1 MSSQTSTRASKTC
14 PKKTNST
21 KRQRLTSLARVSRRR
36 PNKETRNS
44 RSSGA
49 RGSSKK
55 DNNKLEGQGEPVF
68 FSRTPFICP
77 GHKGRQCILRPQS
90 PVQQAKI
97 ILTKR
102 KDTDQ
107 PSEQQLKKLRTSE
120 PVTVTLCVFPSLPL
134 VLSLL
139 VQDCYLPHLYQSTIV
154 EQLLGMG
161 VKDIDPSLHTNS
173 FHLQGA

>member
-68 FSRTPFICP
+68 FHNAAYMP
-77 GHKGRQCILRPQS
+77 RPQGAAVHFEATIAS
-90 PVQQAKI
+90 
-97 ILTKR
+97 
-102 KDTDQ
+102 
-107 PSEQQLKKLRTSE
+107 
-120 PVTVTLCVFPSLPL
+120 
-134 VLSLL
+134 
-139 VQDCYLPHLYQSTIV
+139 ST
-154 EQLLGMG
+154 G
-161 VKDIDPSLHTNS
+161 
-173 FHLQGA
+173 